1 MKVKIRAEV
10 ILLADSL
17 ISNFLKGLTYS
28 AVSPS
33 SPTTSVLSSM
43 LSQRNGKRWKW
54 HPLLAAIQLWLLL
67 TTSSLSSADRA
78 WVSTLYNCI
87 RLDTSLWQ
95 VTTTF
100 SMFQCFRSAIQHQDM
115 EDEPVTKHPVKC
127 DNEVGSEALPWVAPW
142 EQTVPQ
148 LLWAQQKQFNMQSKY
163 FY

>member
-10 ILLADSL
+10 IILADSL

-115 EDEPVTKHPVKC
+115 EDEPVTKHPSKC
-127 DNEVGSEALPWVAPW
+127 DDEVRPEALPRVA
-142 EQTVPQ
+142 
-148 LLWAQQKQFNMQSKY
+148 LRQQALPELCLVQQ
-163 FY
+163 